1 MRINYNILWLDDDKT
16 FLDNGRE
23 DYIKEYLQSKGF
35 NPHIQHYYSVNDAE
49 DNNENYDSYDLILS
63 DFNLE
68 PTKTGAFFI
77 NLIRNKNIITEILL
91 YSAKNIDCNEI
102 INKYG
107 YLNRVTICDN
117 IRDIDEI
124 IIKLIDITIRKTQDI
139 CSLRG
144 LIMSETTEIDD
155 YIDEIIQEIVKIK
168 NFEKIVLKNQIKITS
183 DIRRTLSSK
192 ARKIDGKKYDK
203 VYKDNM
209 LFSAKPKYKLLLS
222 TVKDIYKDLDD
233 DEELK
238 ELINKIEGY
247 EEIITIRNKFGHCKQ
262 EKREDGTEYLKI
274 KDEKKEYDEEECT
287 NLRREIRDY
296 NLAFEKL
303 HSYVMNIKNSLMEL
317 EDVKSS

>member
-35 NPHIQHYYSVNDAE
+35 NPHIQHYYSVNNAE
-49 DNNENYDSYDLILS
+49 DNEENYDSYDLILS
-63 DFNLE
+63 DFNLD

-107 YLNRVTICDN
+107 YLDRVTICDN
-117 IRDIDEI
+117 IRDVDEI

-155 YIDEIIQEIVKIK
+155 YIDEIIQEIAKNK
-168 NFEKIVLKNQIKITS
+168 NFEPIILENQIKITG
-183 DIRRTLSSK
+183 DIRKTLSSK
-192 ARKIDGKKYDK
+192 ARTIDSKKYDK

-209 LFSAKPKYKLLLS
+209 LFSAKPKYELLLS
-222 TVKDIYKDLDD
+222 TVNGIYKESN

-238 ELINKIEGY
+238 VLINKIEGY

-262 EKREDGTEYLKI
+262 EKRKDGTEYLKI
-274 KDEKKEYDEEECT
+274 RDVRKEYDEEECIK
-287 NLRREIRDY
+287 LRRNIRDY

-303 HSYVMNIKNSLMEL
+303 HNYVISIKDSLMES
-317 EDVKSS
+317 EDLKSS

>member
-1 MRINYNILWLDDDKT
+1 MRINYNILCLDDDKT

-49 DNNENYDSYDLILS
+49 DNKENYDSYDLILS
-63 DFNLE
+63 DFNLDQ
-68 PTKTGAFFI
+68 TKTGAFFI
-77 NLIRNKNIITEILL
+77 NLIRSKNIITEILL
-91 YSAKNIDCNEI
+91 YSARSINRNEI

-107 YLNRVTICDN
+107 YLDRVTICDN
-117 IRDIDEI
+117 IREVDEI

-155 YIDEIIQEIVKIK
+155 YIEHIIQEIAKNRNFEQIILENKIK
-168 NFEKIVLKNQIKITS
+168 IIR
-183 DIRRTLSSK
+183 DIRKKLSAK
-192 ARKIDGKKYDK
+192 AKMIDSRKYDN

-209 LFSAKPKYKLLLS
+209 LFSAKPKYDLLLA
-222 TVKDIYKDLDD
+222 TAKDIYKDLK

-238 ELINKIEGY
+238 VLINRIEGY
-247 EEIITIRNKFGHCKQ
+247 EDIITIRNKFGHCKQ
-262 EKREDGTEYLKI
+262 VKRKDGTEYLKI
-274 KDEKKEYDEEECT
+274 KNVRKEYDEKECIE
-287 NLRREIRDY
+287 LRRNIRDY

-303 HSYVMNIKNSLMEL
+303 HNYVISIKDSLMESENL
-317 EDVKSS
+317 KSS